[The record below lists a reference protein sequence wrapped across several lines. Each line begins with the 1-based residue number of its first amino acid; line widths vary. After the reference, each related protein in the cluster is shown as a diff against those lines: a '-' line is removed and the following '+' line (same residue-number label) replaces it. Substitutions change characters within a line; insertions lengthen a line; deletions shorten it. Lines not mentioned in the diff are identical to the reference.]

1 MFLKVVKLV
10 SSYVFLALIVSG
22 YFLDLNTSDVPDEI
36 TISYNSNNPP
46 YKFTNKDGMPDGLL
60 INIWNLWS
68 KKTGIP
74 IKFIADGFEKTVAD
88 VKNGMTDV
96 HSGMFFTAER
106 AKELEFSIPLLE
118 VEYFIFAEKSVYR
131 NDFKINELSAFRIGV
146 PEGYTA
152 EYAIKNFPES
162 HIEVYQDYPELYK
175 ACEEN
180 SIKIFISPKEN
191 LEFYL
196 ETAQKQNN
204 FRILFSKP
212 VFKQSYLGA
221 VKKGRSE
228 FLSRINKGLEY
239 ITTEEKDNLQKA
251 WFGEIK
257 KFYSF
262 DGNAN
267 LEFSEKEKIWLADNS
282 EIIISGDPEWPPN
295 SMYDSQGN
303 YIGIIP
309 DFWSLIEKKSGL
321 KLKRIKSSSWGQT
334 IEMLK
339 SGEIQIIDCVSE
351 TAERSEFMDF
361 SEVLFTSHTVL
372 VGRDELDYVNGLSDI
387 GSLTLALLEGTS
399 DVSLIKRDYPD
410 IEMIF
415 YSDINSAYMDVSSGK
430 IDLFIRHQ
438 SEFMYNKREKMLT
451 NLKIVGPTG
460 FSRQYKI
467 GVRKGN
473 TELLSILNR
482 ALSKITQEEKTKIF
496 DKWHGSEKTVIDYGL
511 VWKIVISSIL
521 LLTVI
526 IYWNRKLS
534 KEISLRK
541 RIQDELQIAIE
552 KAETATKAKSEF
564 LANMSHEIR
573 TPMNAILGFADLMKK
588 TPLTTLQESYLSTIK
603 SGGATLLNII
613 NDILD
618 LSKIE
623 ANKLDINYDY
633 FDLTTMI
640 FDLSQFF
647 NEKLKSK
654 NIELII
660 SFDEKMPKS
669 VFLDELRIRQ
679 IFFNLLSNAIKF
691 TNKGSIRI
699 DTGFTERNNGN
710 IDLKIV
716 VSDTGI
722 GIRKEDQQK
731 IFDAFE
737 QVSDNE
743 TVKKFQGTGLGL
755 TITKR
760 LTELMNGHITLE
772 SEVDKGSNFIIEFT
786 DVKYDKKDSLKNVRK
801 LSEVEKIRFHESKIL
816 IADDIESNR
825 LLLIEFCKELGLE
838 TVEAVNGKEAVEYAK
853 LNVPDMILMDMRMPV
868 MDGYEAIKLVK
879 EDENLRRIP
888 VIAVTASVMNSD
900 RAKIAQHKF
909 DGYIRKPVSMD
920 ELVNEM
926 KKYLKYDIVKNIVAE
941 FKPVEELL
949 IDGDKLFAILSG
961 EMLYKVK
968 KAESSHN
975 FSQIKE
981 LATSLKDLAGKHN
994 CSVLD
999 KFAVKLHDSVVR
1011 FDIENIKILLD
1022 NYDDLIFTLKKKM
1035 EAGNE

>member
-1 MFLKVVKLV
+1 LKVVKLFGACI
-10 SSYVFLALIVSG
+10 FLGLIVSG
-22 YFLDLNTSDVPDEI
+22 FFFDLHTSEIPDEI

-46 YKFTNKDGMPDGLL
+46 YKFTNAEGLPDGLL
-60 INIWNLWS
+60 INIWKLWS
-68 KKTGIP
+68 EKTGIP
-74 IKFIADGFEKTVAD
+74 IKFVPDSFENTL
-88 VKNGMTDV
+88 KNVTSGITDV
-96 HSGMFFTAER
+96 HAGIFYTQER
-106 AKELEFSIPLLE
+106 AKELDFSTPLLE
-118 VEYFIFAEKSVYR
+118 VEYHFFAEKSVYR
-131 NDFKINELSAFRIGV
+131 SDFKLNELSAYKIGV

-152 EYAIKNFPES
+152 EFAAKNFSDS
-162 HIEVYQDYPELYK
+162 HIEVFPDYPSLYK
-175 ACEEN
+175 ACEDNE
-180 SIKIFISPKEN
+180 IKIFISPKEN

-196 ETAQKQNN
+196 ETGQKKNN
-204 FRILFSKP
+204 YRVLFTKP
-212 VFKQSYLGA
+212 VYTQKYLGA
-221 VKKGRSE
+221 VGKGKKELLARV
-228 FLSRINKGLEY
+228 NKGLED
-239 ITTEEKDNLQKA
+239 ITPAEKTELQNI
-251 WFGEIK
+251 WFGKIK
-257 KFYSF
+257 KSYSF
-262 DGNAN
+262 EDNGKF
-267 LEFSEKEKIWLADNS
+267 EYSEKERIWLS
-282 EIIISGDPEWPPN
+282 EHRELLISGDPEWPPN
-295 SMYDSQGN
+295 SMYDLQGN

-309 DFWSLIEKKSGL
+309 DFWSLIEIKSGL
-321 KLKRIKSSSWGQT
+321 KFNRIKSSSWGQT

-339 SGEIQIIDCVSE
+339 SGEIDIIDCVSE
-351 TAERSEFMDF
+351 TAERNEFMDF
-361 SEVLFTSHTVL
+361 TGVLFTSHTVL

-387 GSLTLALLEGTS
+387 GSLSLAVLEGTS

-460 FSRQYKI
+460 YSRQYKI
-467 GVRKGN
+467 GVKKGD
-473 TELLSILNR
+473 TELLSILNK
-482 ALSKITQEEKTKIF
+482 ALLKITQEEKTKIF
-496 DKWHGSEKTVIDYGL
+496 DKWHGSEKTVIDYAL
-511 VWKIVISSIL
+511 VWKIAISSL
-521 LLTVI
+521 LLLIVI

-541 RIQDELQIAIE
+541 KMQNELQIAME
-552 KAETATKAKSEF
+552 KAESATKAKSEF

-647 NEKLKSK
+647 NEKLRSK
-654 NIELII
+654 NIELLI
-660 SFDEKMPKS
+660 SFDEKMPRS

-691 TNKGSIRI
+691 TNKGYIRI
-699 DTGFTERNNGN
+699 DTGFTERSNGN

-722 GIRKEDQQK
+722 GIRHEDQKK

-737 QVSDNE
+737 QVSDTE

-760 LTELMNGHITLE
+760 LTELMNGNITLE
-772 SEVDKGSNFIIEFT
+772 SEVDKGSSFIIEFT
-786 DVKYDKKDSLKNVRK
+786 DVKYDKKDSLKSNRK
-801 LSEVEKIRFHESKIL
+801 PSEIEKIRFHESKIL

-838 TVEAVNGKEAVEYAK
+838 TIEAVNGKEAVEFAK

-879 EDENLRRIP
+879 EDESLRKIP
-888 VIAVTASVMNSD
+888 VIAVTASVMSSD
-900 RAKIAQHKF
+900 RAKIVQHKF
-909 DGYIRKPVSMD
+909 DGYIRKPVSME
-920 ELVNEM
+920 ELISEM
-926 KKYLKYDIVKNIVAE
+926 KKHLKYDVIKNNAAE
-941 FKPVEELL
+941 FKQVEESL
-949 IDGDKLFAILSG
+949 IDGDKLFTILSG
-961 EMLYKVK
+961 EMLRKVR

-975 FSQIKE
+975 FAQIKE
-981 LATSLKDLAGKHN
+981 LASNLKELAEKHK
-994 CSVLD
+994 CYMLGM
-999 KFAVKLHDSVVR
+999 FAMKLHDSVVR
-1011 FDIENIKILLD
+1011 FDIESMKILLD
-1022 NYDDLIFTLKKKM
+1022 NYNDLILTLKKKM

>member
-1 MFLKVVKLV
+1 MKVVKPVSCYIFLV
-10 SSYVFLALIVSG
+10 LIVSG
-22 YFLDLNTSDVPDEI
+22 VFFNLHTSDVPDEI
-36 TISYNSNNPP
+36 TLSYNSNNPP
-46 YKFTNKDGMPDGLL
+46 YKFTNKDGHPDGLL
-60 INIWNLWS
+60 INIWKLWA

-74 IKFIADGFEKTVAD
+74 IKFIADGFEQTVAD
-88 VKNGMTDV
+88 VKDGKTDV
-96 HSGMFFTAER
+96 HAGIFFTEER
-106 AKELEFSIPLLE
+106 AKELEFSIPLLD

-162 HIEVYQDYPELYK
+162 NIEVFPDYPELYK

-180 SIKIFISPKEN
+180 SVKIFISPKEN
-191 LEFYL
+191 LEYYL
-196 ETAQKQNN
+196 ETAQSENH

-212 VFKQSYLGA
+212 LFKQSYLGA
-221 VKKGRSE
+221 VKRGSSE
-228 FLSRINKGLEY
+228 LLSKINRGFEY
-239 ITTEEKDNLQKA
+239 ITTEEKDELQNT
-251 WFGEIK
+251 WFGEVK

-262 DGNAN
+262 EGNGKF
-267 LEFSEKEKIWLADNS
+267 EYSEKERIWLAEHR
-282 EIIISGDPEWPPN
+282 EILISGDPEWPPN

-321 KLKRIKSSSWGQT
+321 KLNRIKSSSWGQT

-361 SEVLFTSHTVL
+361 TGVLFTSHTVL
-372 VGRDELDYVNGLSDI
+372 VGRDELDYVNGLNDI
-387 GSLTLALLEGTS
+387 GNLTLAVLEGTS

-415 YSDINSAYMDVSSGK
+415 YSDINSAYLDVASGK

-467 GVRKGN
+467 GVRKGD

-496 DKWHGSEKTVIDYGL
+496 DKWHGSEKTVIDYTL
-511 VWKIVISSIL
+511 VWKIVISSL
-521 LLTVI
+521 LLLIVI

-541 RIQDELQIAIE
+541 KIQDELQIAME
-552 KAETATKAKSEF
+552 KAESATKAKSEF

-588 TPLTTLQESYLSTIK
+588 TPLTTLQESYLATIK

-647 NEKLKSK
+647 NEKLRSK
-654 NIELII
+654 NVELII
-660 SFDEKMPKS
+660 SADEKMPRT
-669 VFLDELRIRQ
+669 VYLDELRIRQ

-699 DTGFTERNNGN
+699 DTSFTERNNGN

-722 GIRKEDQQK
+722 GIRQEDQQK

-737 QVSDNE
+737 QVSDTE

-772 SEVDKGSNFIIEFT
+772 SEVGKGSKFIIEFA
-786 DVKYDKKDSLKNVRK
+786 DVKYDKKDSLKNNRK
-801 LSEVEKIRFHESKIL
+801 PSEIEKIRFRESKIL

-838 TVEAVNGKEAVEYAK
+838 TIEAVNGKEAVEYAK

-868 MDGYEAIKLVK
+868 MDGYEAIKIIK
-879 EDENLRRIP
+879 YDESLKKIP
-888 VIAVTASVMNSD
+888 VIAVTASVMSSD
-900 RAKIAQHKF
+900 KAKIAQHKF
-909 DGYIRKPVSMD
+909 DGYIRKPVSVE
-920 ELVNEM
+920 ELTSEM
-926 KKYLKYDIVKNIVAE
+926 KKYLKYDVIKNNLTE
-941 FKPVEELL
+941 FKPEEEII

-961 EMLYKVK
+961 EMLQKVE

-981 LATSLKDLAGKHN
+981 LASNLKELAEKHKAN
-994 CSVLD
+994 RLGM
-999 KFAVKLHDSVVR
+999 FAVKLYDSVIR
-1011 FDIENIKILLD
+1011 FDIESIKILLD
-1022 NYDDLIFTLKKKM
+1022 NYNDLILALKKEM

>member
-1 MFLKVVKLV
+1 LKIVKLV
-10 SSYVFLALIVSG
+10 STYIFLVLIVSG
-22 YFLDLNTSDVPDEI
+22 VFFDLHTSEIPDEM

-46 YKFTNKDGMPDGLL
+46 YKFTNKDGLPDGLL
-60 INIWNLWS
+60 INIWKLWG

-74 IKFIADGFEKTVAD
+74 IKFIADEFEKTVAD
-88 VKNGMTDV
+88 VKDGKTDV
-96 HSGMFFTAER
+96 HAGIFFTEER
-106 AKELEFSIPLLE
+106 AKELDFTTPLLD

-131 NDFKINELSAFRIGV
+131 NDFKVNELSAFKIGV
-146 PEGYTA
+146 PEGYTT

-162 HIEVYQDYPELYK
+162 HIEVFPDYPKLYK

-180 SIKIFISPKEN
+180 SVKIFISPKEN

-196 ETAQKQNN
+196 ETAQKENN

-212 VFKQSYLGA
+212 VFKQTYLGS
-221 VKKGRSE
+221 VKKGRTE
-228 FLSRINKGLEY
+228 LLSKINKGFGY
-239 ITTEEKDNLQKA
+239 ITAAEKADLQKI

-257 KFYSF
+257 NNYSF
-262 DGNAN
+262 NGNAN
-267 LEFSEKEKIWLADNS
+267 FDYSEKEKIWLAEHSN
-282 EIIISGDPEWPPN
+282 ILISGDPEWPPN
-295 SMYDSQGN
+295 SMYDPQGN

-321 KLKRIKSSSWGQT
+321 KFNRIKSSSWGQT

-339 SGEIQIIDCVSE
+339 IGEIQIIDCVSE
-351 TAERSEFMDF
+351 TAERNEFMDF
-361 SEVLFTSHTVL
+361 TGVLFTSHTVL

-387 GSLTLALLEGTS
+387 GNLSLAVLEGTS

-467 GVRKGN
+467 GVRKGD

-482 ALSKITQEEKTKIF
+482 ALSKITQEEKTKVF
-496 DKWHGSEKTVIDYGL
+496 DKWHGSEKTVIDYAL
-511 VWKIVISSIL
+511 VWKIVISSL
-521 LLTVI
+521 LLLIVI

-534 KEISLRK
+534 REISLRK
-541 RIQDELQIAIE
+541 KMQNELQIAME
-552 KAETATKAKSEF
+552 KAESATKAKSEF

-647 NEKLKSK
+647 NEKLRSK
-654 NIELII
+654 NVELII
-660 SFDEKMPKS
+660 SADEKMPRT
-669 VFLDELRIRQ
+669 VYLDELRIRQ

-691 TNKGSIRI
+691 TNKGTIRI

-722 GIRKEDQQK
+722 GIRHEDQKK

-737 QVSDNE
+737 QVSDTE

-760 LTELMNGHITLE
+760 LTELMNGHITLV
-772 SEVDKGSNFIIEFT
+772 SEVDKGSNFIIEFA
-786 DVKYDKKDSLKNVRK
+786 DVRYDKKDSLKSNRK
-801 LSEVEKIRFHESKIL
+801 PSENEKIRFHEAKIL

-838 TVEAVNGKEAVEYAK
+838 TIEAVNGKEAVEYAK

-868 MDGYEAIKLVK
+868 MDGYEAIKSVK
-879 EDENLRRIP
+879 EDESLRRIP
-888 VIAVTASVMNSD
+888 VIAVTASVMSSD

-909 DGYIRKPVSMD
+909 DGYIRKPVSME
-920 ELVNEM
+920 ELICEM
-926 KKYLKYDIVKNIVAE
+926 KKYLKYDVIKNNAAE
-941 FKPVEELL
+941 FKQVEEL
-949 IDGDKLFAILSG
+949 IIEGDKLFTILSG
-961 EMLYKVK
+961 EMLQKVQ

-981 LATSLKDLAGKHN
+981 LAANLKELSEKHK
-994 CSVLD
+994 CYMLGM
-999 KFAVKLHDSVVR
+999 FAMKLHDSVVR
-1011 FDIENIKILLD
+1011 FDIESIKILLD
-1022 NYDDLIFTLKKKM
+1022 NYNDLILTLKKKM